1 MSSLEVKVA
10 SPAEPWDSLLLVLR
24 LADWTPIVI
33 SKNLNIILASSL
45 LSPFVT
51 SWSVMEDTVKEA
63 RVHTGLLALT

>member
-33 SKNLNIILASSL
+33 SKNLNIILVSSF